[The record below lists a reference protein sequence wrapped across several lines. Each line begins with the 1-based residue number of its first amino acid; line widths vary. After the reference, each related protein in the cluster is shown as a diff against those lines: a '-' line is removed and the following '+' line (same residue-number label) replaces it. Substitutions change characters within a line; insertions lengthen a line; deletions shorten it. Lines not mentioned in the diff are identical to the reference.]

1 MKIPLAANMQRDLS
15 HLQHKQMVDWA
26 IFLGGYQWRI
36 YYFRG
41 FLLHYSKLLRK
52 INNLFSAHFML
63 WMLSNKVASPLVSI
77 SALDLIE
84 IISLCYL
91 IIHSII
97 PKILRSHDL
106 CFKCLPR
113 KSIYGDLNPCILLSI
128 TLKLFRFHSLLQ
140 QLESHLFKHKQVYG
154 FF

>member
-1 MKIPLAANMQRDLS
+1 
-15 HLQHKQMVDWA
+15 
-26 IFLGGYQWRI
+26 
-36 YYFRG
+36 
-41 FLLHYSKLLRK
+41 
-52 INNLFSAHFML
+52 
-63 WMLSNKVASPLVSI
+63 MLSNKVASPLVSI
-77 SALDLIE
+77 SAVELME

-97 PKILRSHDL
+97 PKISRSHDL

-154 FF
+154 VFIIIISPPKSLGRVDLLYYFVLTPWQMVAL